1 MDKKNKYYVGTE
13 LKIAI
18 AIQCEGFDMDVD
30 DWTCT
35 VKKGS
40 KSVVCD
46 KTHNTAHDTDGWYLL
61 VDSSKLGSGIYDLIV
76 DIDVPDADYEDA
88 LRHETYKQE
97 LFTVN
102 AV

>member
-1 MDKKNKYYVGTE
+1 MESGKYFVGTE

-18 AIQCEGFDMDVD
+18 KIECDGFDMEVD

-40 KSVVCD
+40 KSIVCD
-46 KTHNTAHDTDGWYLL
+46 KDNNTAQDSETWYLL
-61 VDSSKLGSGIYDLIV
+61 IDSSQLGSGRYDLVV
-76 DIDVPDADYEDA
+76 DIDVPDQDFPDG

-97 LFTVN
+97 LFTVMG
-102 AV
+102 V

>member
-1 MDKKNKYYVGTE
+1 MKKDKYFVGTE

-18 AIQCEGFDMDVD
+18 DIDCQGFDMDND
-30 DWTCT
+30 DWTAT

-40 KSVVCD
+40 KSITCD
-46 KTHNTAHDTDGWYLL
+46 KTHNSAHDENGWYLL
-61 VDSSKLGSGIYDLIV
+61 VDSSVLGSGRYDIIV
-76 DIDVPDADYEDA
+76 DIDVIDPDFPDQ

-97 LFTVN
+97 LFNVN